1 LEKNSIGSARN
12 IKIGISL
19 LVAALLQVTLVQ
31 HVSQGLRYIDWLLLV
46 VVYVGLHQRNHLLA
60 LWTATLAGIMKDVSS
75 GGPVFAISG
84 IAYLLAAYLADRVS
98 ALIVLTNVPVRIGTV
113 AAASLINIV
122 IQLIGYQLLH
132 LPLTPLT
139 GQENILA
146 TIVLSLIGN
155 LIASILLFAL
165 LDFFFQATTGQGLRR
180 LEALRGLQRRRRFMV
195 KPKKRFN
202 PKPRKRSLFRM
213 GRS

>member
-1 LEKNSIGSARN
+1 MEKNSLGSARN
-12 IKIGISL
+12 IKIAVCL

-31 HVSQGLRYIDWLLLV
+31 QVSQGLRHIDWLLLV

-98 ALIVLTNVPVRIGTV
+98 AVIVLTNVLVRIGTV

-139 GQENILA
+139 GQENVLA

-155 LIASILLFAL
+155 LLASILLYTL

-180 LEALRGLQRRRRFMV
+180 LEALRGLQRRRRFKV

-202 PKPRKRSLFRM
+202 PKPSKRSPFRI
-213 GRS
+213 GRL

>member
-1 LEKNSIGSARN
+1 MEKNSLGSERN
-12 IKIGISL
+12 IKIAVCL
-19 LVAALLQVTLVQ
+19 LVAAFLQVTLVQ
-31 HVSQGLRYIDWLLLV
+31 HISQGLRHIDWLLLI
-46 VVYVGLHQRNHLLA
+46 VVYVGLYQRNHLLA
-60 LWTATLAGIMKDVSS
+60 LWTATLAGIMKDASS

-84 IAYLLAAYLADRVS
+84 IAYLLAAYLADRIS

-122 IQLIGYQLLH
+122 IQLIGYQLLR

-139 GQENILA
+139 GQENVLA

-155 LIASILLFAL
+155 LLASILLFTL

-180 LEALRGLQRRRRFMV
+180 LEALRGLQRRRRFKV

-213 GRS
+213 GRL

>member
-1 LEKNSIGSARN
+1 
-12 IKIGISL
+12 
-19 LVAALLQVTLVQ
+19 VAAFLQVTLVQ
-31 HVSQGLRYIDWLLLV
+31 HVSQGLRHIDWLLLV

-84 IAYLLAAYLADRVS
+84 IAYLVGRLSGGSRLGV
-98 ALIVLTNVPVRIGTV
+98 IVLTNVLVRIGTV
-113 AAASLINIV
+113 AAASLINVV

-155 LIASILLFAL
+155 LIASILLFRTARL
-165 LDFFFQATTGQGLRR
+165 LLSSDDRTGVAQA
-180 LEALRGLQRRRRFMV
+180 
-195 KPKKRFN
+195 
-202 PKPRKRSLFRM
+202 
-213 GRS
+213 